1 MSSEP
6 LASAEPLASVQRL
19 ALIGCGLMG
28 GSFAMALR
36 QAARAKGLQVP
47 LHITGYSRSRS
58 SAQRALDLGV
68 IDEAHDTAAAAVA
81 GADVVLLAV
90 PVTATEATL
99 RDLLPALSSRALVM
113 DVGSTKRDVVAA
125 ARTALQGAAL
135 GQFVPCHP
143 IAGKETGGIDQAD
156 ALLYQAR
163 RCIITPLP
171 ENHAPQLQRAQRLWE
186 AVGCSVVQMSAEQH
200 DRTFAAVSHL
210 PHLLAFAFVNGVAHQ
225 TDAARHL
232 ALAGPGFRDF
242 SRIASGTSAIWRDI
256 FSANRDEVL
265 AQLSHFEAALAAMRD
280 ALAAGDD
287 ETVARLV
294 DTASAVRVHWT
305 LNGATPPADDPA

>member
-6 LASAEPLASVQRL
+6 FAPGAPAGRL

-36 QAARAKGLQVP
+36 KAASDHQVP
-47 LHITGYSRSRS
+47 LRINGYSRSRG
-58 SAQRALDLGV
+58 SAHRAWELGI
-68 IDEAHDTAAAAVA
+68 IDEVHESAAAAVV

-99 RDLLPALSSRALVM
+99 TDLLPALSTDALIM
-113 DVGSTKRDVVAA
+113 DVGSTKRDVVAS
-125 ARTALQGAAL
+125 ARAAL
-135 GQFVPCHP
+135 AGDVLRQFVPCHP
-143 IAGKETGGIDQAD
+143 IAGKETGGIEQAD
-156 ALLYQAR
+156 ARLYQAR

-171 ENHAPQLQRAQRLWE
+171 ENDPPRLQRAQRLWE

-210 PHLLAFAFVNGVAHQ
+210 PHLLAFAFVNGVAQ
-225 TDAARHL
+225 QPDAARHL

-265 AQLSHFEAALAAMRD
+265 AQLSHFESALADMRT
-280 ALAAGDD
+280 ALAAGDG
-287 ETVARLV
+287 EAVARLV
-294 DTASAVRVHWT
+294 DAASAVRAHWT
-305 LNGATPPADDPA
+305 LNGAPPPVDDPA

>member
-6 LASAEPLASVQRL
+6 SAPRAAARRL

-36 QAARAKGLQVP
+36 RAMQGHAEPAP

-58 SAQRALDLGV
+58 SAQRGLELGI
-68 IDEAHDTAAAAVA
+68 IDSAHESAAAAVED
-81 GADVVLLAV
+81 ADVVLLAV
-90 PVTATEATL
+90 PVTATESTL
-99 RDLLPALSSRALVM
+99 AELLPALSVDALIM
-113 DVGSTKRDVVAA
+113 DVGSTKRDVVAS
-125 ARTALQGAAL
+125 ARAAL
-135 GQFVPCHP
+135 AGPALRQFVPCHP

-163 RCIITPLP
+163 RCIITPLADNTP
-171 ENHAPQLQRAQRLWE
+171 PLLQRAQRLWE
-186 AVGCSVVQMSAEQH
+186 LVGCSVVQMSAEQH

-210 PHLLAFAFVNGVAHQ
+210 PHLLAFAFVNGVAQ
-225 TDAARHL
+225 QPDAARHL

-265 AQLSHFEAALAAMRD
+265 AQLSHFEAALAAMRT
-280 ALAAGDD
+280 ALADGDD
-287 ETVARLV
+287 AAVARLV
-294 DTASAVRVHWT
+294 DAASAVRAHWT
-305 LNGATPPADDPA
+305 LNGTTPPSDDPA